1 MKLIPL
7 KSLISSVL
15 LIACSNQLQAA
26 SFIQTSGPN
35 WEVGIGSYAMVID
48 DDNEREELAGGS
60 ALASFIFNDYFAV
73 RGVYY
78 SVKNDSNRSFDLSG
92 YEMNAYMGT
101 GLKSTGFKAYGGFGF
116 YKETLEN
123 GNTDEDISG
132 AQLSGGI
139 GYNWSNVALDL
150 TMSARTVGDYAD
162 YFDEDDDDV
171 TAVSGLLSVAFRF

>member
-1 MKLIPL
+1 MNLTSL
-7 KSLISSVL
+7 KTLISGVL
-15 LIACSNQLQAA
+15 LLTCSNQLQAA

-35 WEVGIGSYAMVID
+35 WEVGIGSYAVVID

-60 ALASFIFNDYFAV
+60 ALATFIFNDYFAV

-78 SVKNDSNRSFDLSG
+78 SVKNDSDSSFDLSG
-92 YEMNAYMGT
+92 FEMNAYMGT
-101 GLKSTGFKAYGGFGF
+101 GLQDRGFKAYGGLGF
-116 YKETLEN
+116 YKETLDYRN
-123 GNTDEDISG
+123 IDEDISG

-139 GYNWSNVALDL
+139 GYNWSNVALDF

-171 TAVSGLLSVAFRF
+171 TAVTGLLSVAFRF